1 MTATFAQR
9 LFSQTRRKNPFCLP
23 EGEIQ
28 GLAGWLIAL
37 ERSACRL
44 SRHET
49 RIEGFTIPYLKG
61 GQGEPLVLVHG
72 FGGSKDNFNRFAAK
86 LTQHFTVYAIDV
98 PGFGGSTRNLQAEYD
113 IPTQTRR
120 LHQIIQSLGLSKP
133 HLAGNSMGGWI
144 SGLYAATY
152 PDETGS
158 VLFLAP
164 AGMKASWKSEVLRL
178 YTETGEILLTP
189 SNLAEYERFIDLV
202 MYKRP
207 AFAPKLV
214 IKAMAARAAKDLELN
229 QRIYKTFKSGESDL
243 ASQLQ
248 ASGFKRPAMIVW
260 GENDRVLDVAGADEL
275 KQALPEA
282 ELMRL
287 KKTGHAPMMEKPAEV
302 AQAYVAWRK
311 ALR

>member
-9 LFSQTRRKNPFCLP
+9 LFSHTRRKNLFRLP

-28 GLAGWLIAL
+28 GLAGWMLAL
-37 ERSACRL
+37 ERTVCGL

-49 RIEGFTIPYLKG
+49 HIEGFTVPYLKG
-61 GQGEPLVLVHG
+61 GQGAPLVLVHG

-86 LTQHFTVYAIDV
+86 LTKHYTVYAIDV

-113 IPTQTRR
+113 IPTQTQR
-120 LHQIIQSLGLSKP
+120 LHQIIHSLGLRKP

-152 PDETGS
+152 PDEVGS

-189 SNLAEYERFIDLV
+189 ANLAEYERLVDLV

-207 AFAPKLV
+207 AFAPKSV
-214 IKAMAARAAKDLELN
+214 IKAMAARAAHDLTLN

-243 ASQLQ
+243 ASQLE
-248 ASGFKRPAMIVW
+248 ASAFKGPAMIVW
-260 GENDRVLDVAGADEL
+260 GVNDRVLDVAGADEL
-275 KQALPEA
+275 KAALPQS

-287 KKTGHAPMMEKPAEV
+287 DQTGHVPMMERPAEV
-302 AQAYVAWRK
+302 AHAYLAWRK
-311 ALR
+311 TLR